1 MRLLCPDRRREMVK
15 QLEKPQEI
23 KVKANISGVPLSLTR
38 NGHREKVAAIYEH
51 WRVADEWWGNEV
63 ERDCFRIRTSAGLVC
78 DIFRDTVAHCWYLS
92 RVHD

>member
-1 MRLLCPDRRREMVK
+1 MVK

-51 WRVADEWWGNEV
+51 WRVADGIS
-63 ERDCFRIRTSAGLVC
+63 FLV
-78 DIFRDTVAHCWYLS
+78 D
-92 RVHD
+92 